1 MAKHSAKKYK
11 IFKRIL
17 VAVLVL
23 AVVIVGISWA
33 ISARLKPLIKQELR
47 EMVLKS
53 TNGLYK
59 VDFSD
64 LHTNLITGSAT
75 ILDVTIT
82 PDTNAYKSQILDSK
96 APNNLYY
103 IKLKKVAIKNF
114 RPFKVFFKK
123 EVDVKLLL
131 FDKPE
136 ITMVNKQFEFN
147 EDLPPRPLKSPYDYI
162 KKLFRSLRVETIDF
176 KNARFKYVNN
186 NGSFPEIDSVSH
198 LNIKLT
204 DWLIDSLSATDTS
217 RLYLLKDVHVNLNN
231 YSYATPDSM
240 YYINAS
246 DFDFTASSGMAN
258 IKKFALVPRYSE
270 ADFAKVN
277 GYARD
282 RFSIQLNNIGLEGL
296 NLPAY
301 LRKREILASEMNIA
315 DGLVAVFNDNNYPKQ
330 EKVKTGRFPHQLL
343 QLLNEEIT
351 IKKIRLSNIDVSY
364 AEFDKDSKQRGKIT
378 FQNTSGVISNATN
391 AKKIKDKNPIML
403 ANLES
408 YVMGQGKLLVNFKFN
423 LTSPTGAFDYNGSLS
438 NLDGRKLNEIT
449 KPLGMIQVN
458 RGMIKKL
465 DFDIKTDKDIAKGNL
480 GFTYNDLSVGLLKK
494 EEGKTRLV
502 KQGLL
507 SILANALVIYSD
519 NPSPAGKLT
528 TAKINFKRQPTASFF
543 SFIWKTLFQGVKYCV
558 GVSPSKEAEI
568 RAQVNKFE
576 QMKDDRDERRRRR
589 QIRIEKREREQR

>member
-1 MAKHSAKKYK
+1 MAKDKSKKYK
-11 IFKRIL
+11 VLKWIL
-17 VAVLVL
+17 GSVLGL
-23 AVVIVGISWA
+23 AILIVGASWV
-33 ISARLKPLIKQELR
+33 ISAKLKPLLKKELR

-53 TNGLYK
+53 TNGLYS

-64 LHTNLITGSAT
+64 IHTNLITGSAT
-75 ILDVTIT
+75 ILDVSIK
-82 PDTNAYKSQILDSK
+82 PDSANYKAQILDLK

-103 IKLKKVAIKNF
+103 IKLKKVAVKNF
-114 RPFKVFFKK
+114 RPFKVFFDN

-147 EDLPPRPLKSPYDYI
+147 ENLPPRPRKSPYDYI
-162 KKLFRSLRVETIDF
+162 KKLFKSLRVETIDF

-186 NGSFPEIDSVSH
+186 NGAFPEVDSVSH

-204 DWLIDSLSATDTS
+204 DWLIDSLSATDTT

-270 ADFAKVN
+270 ADFPRVN

-282 RFSIQLNNIGLEGL
+282 RFSIQLNNIGLKGL
-296 NLPAY
+296 NLPGY
-301 LRKREILASEMNIA
+301 LRKREIVASEMNIA
-315 DGLVAVFNDNNYPKQ
+315 DGMVSVFNDNSYPKQ
-330 EKVKTGRFPHQLL
+330 EKVKTGRYPHQLL
-343 QLLNEEIT
+343 QLINEEIT
-351 IKKIRLSNIDVSY
+351 IKKIGLSNIDISY

-378 FQNTSGVISNATN
+378 FQNTSGTITNATN
-391 AKKIKDKNPIML
+391 APKIKQKQPLML

-423 LTSPTGAFDYNGSLS
+423 LISPTGAFDYQGSLT

-465 DFDIKTDKDIAKGNL
+465 DFDIKTDNDLAKGNL
-480 GFTYNDLSVGLLKK
+480 GFTYNDLSVALLKK

-519 NPSPAGKLT
+519 NPSDKGHLT
-528 TAKINFKRQPTASFF
+528 TAKINFKRKPTASFF
-543 SFIWKTLFQGVKYCV
+543 SFIWKSLFQGVKFCV
-558 GVSPSKEAEI
+558 GVSPTKEAEI
-568 RAQVNKFE
+568 KAQVNKFE
-576 QMKDDRDERRRRR
+576 KMKDDRDERRRRR